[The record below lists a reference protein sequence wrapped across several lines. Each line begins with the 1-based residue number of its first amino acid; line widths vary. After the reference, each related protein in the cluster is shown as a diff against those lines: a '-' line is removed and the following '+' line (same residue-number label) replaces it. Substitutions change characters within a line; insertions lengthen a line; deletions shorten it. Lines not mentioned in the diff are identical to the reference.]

1 MTNIEEQLQ
10 DIASDILSRVTTL
23 EAQTQALTDIT
34 GESEEHQGVSYLFF
48 GVVEELQRIQELA
61 NKLETLVYSP
71 VTQN

>member
-1 MTNIEEQLQ
+1 MTNKQLQ
-10 DIASDILSRVTTL
+10 NIASDILSRVTTL

-34 GESEEHQGVSYLFF
+34 GESKEHQGVSHLFF